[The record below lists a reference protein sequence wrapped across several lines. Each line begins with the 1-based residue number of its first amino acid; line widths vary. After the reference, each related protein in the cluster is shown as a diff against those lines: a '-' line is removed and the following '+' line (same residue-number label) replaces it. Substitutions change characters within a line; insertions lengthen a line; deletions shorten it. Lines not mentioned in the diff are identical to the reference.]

1 MQKTPAADLFEIDA
15 EIASIQA
22 RRTPLI
28 LAKQKLEAERT
39 TLNSRVKSSN
49 GHRNRLSPE
58 EYRQICNRQSVI
70 SRKTM
75 EILNELA
82 PLKTRLRE
90 LESLSTQFRAQ
101 MGVLTPR
108 EQSVGRVDSLRPS
121 VVAIRDKWLGFA
133 EDQTRVSSMR
143 VMASQIAREL
153 TDLLALSDARE

>member
-1 MQKTPAADLFEIDA
+1 MQNTPAANLFEIDA
-15 EIASIQA
+15 EIASIHA

-28 LAKQKLEAERT
+28 LAMQKLDAERT
-39 TLNSRVKSSN
+39 TLNGRVKSSN
-49 GHRNRLSPE
+49 GHRTRLSPE

-70 SRKTM
+70 SRKKT

-82 PLKTRLRE
+82 PLKTKLRD

-101 MGVLTPR
+101 MGILSPR
-108 EQSVGRVDSLRPS
+108 EQSIERVDILRPS

-143 VMASQIAREL
+143 LMASQIAREL
-153 TDLLALSDARE
+153 TDLLALSDARD